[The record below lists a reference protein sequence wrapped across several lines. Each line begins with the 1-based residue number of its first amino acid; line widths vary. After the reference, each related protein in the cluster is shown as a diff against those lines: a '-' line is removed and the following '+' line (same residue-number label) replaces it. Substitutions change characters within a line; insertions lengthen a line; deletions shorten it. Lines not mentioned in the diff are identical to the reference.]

1 MRSLEGILPVDEPF
15 ILNVADASARAHSR
29 RATRIDLEPDDARWP
44 DIGVNILSRVIGAA
58 R

>member
-29 RATRIDLEPDDARWP
+29 RATRIDLEPTTRA
-44 DIGVNILSRVIGAA
+44 GLTSA
-58 R
+58 